1 MSEPEIAGSLLD
13 PEIAACPF
21 GHYRELHERAP
32 VHRMPETG
40 FYVVSGYDELREIL
54 SDPVTYSNNSQLSQR
69 VGESAAALGR
79 VYEEHLADLGWGHVQ
94 TLQRTDPPDHG
105 RYRRL
110 LNRALTPP
118 RVRAMLP
125 DVERITDE
133 LIDAFARRGSCE
145 FISEFAFPLPGLVIA
160 RLVGMGDSDLATFKR
175 WADAMLAPSQGLL
188 TDEET
193 ARHYASLEAEAQH
206 YMAGIFEERRAH
218 PTDDVISAMVAPADD
233 GDEPFTMHELQNLM
247 NQLITGGYTTTA
259 DAIGNAMLLLLENPD
274 QMDLLRSDRSLL
286 RNFAD
291 EALRHSSSVQ
301 GLFRRTT
308 RDVVLHGVA
317 IPADSIIHVRY
328 GAANRDPST
337 FPDPD
342 RFDIT
347 RDNASRHVAF
357 SRGPHFC
364 VGQPLAVQEM
374 VIAFDRL
381 LDRLDD
387 IALAPDATL
396 ERAPGFFLYS
406 LVSLPLTFTA
416 R

>member
-1 MSEPEIAGSLLD
+1 MSATDIEGSLLD
-13 PEIAACPF
+13 PEVAACPF
-21 GHYRELHERAP
+21 DHYRQLHEKAP
-32 VHRMPETG
+32 IYRMPETG
-40 FYVVSGYDELREIL
+40 FYVASGYDDLREIL

-69 VGESAAALGR
+69 VGESAARLGR
-79 VYEEHLADLGWGHVQ
+79 IYEEHLAELGWGHVQ
-94 TLQRTDPPDHG
+94 TLQRTDPPDHS

-118 RVRAMLP
+118 MVRAMLP
-125 DVERITDE
+125 DVQQITDE
-133 LIDAFARRGSCE
+133 LIDEFADRGSCE

-160 RLVGMGDSDLATFKR
+160 RLVGMGDSDLTTFKR

-218 PTDDVISAMVAPADD
+218 PTGDVISAMVAPPDD

-259 DAIGNAMLLLLENPD
+259 DAIGNAMLLLLEHPD
-274 QMDLLRSDRSLL
+274 QMDLLRSDRTLL

-308 RDVVLHGVA
+308 RDVTLSGVD

-328 GAANRDPST
+328 GAANRDPSM
-337 FPDPD
+337 FPDAD

-347 RDNASRHVAF
+347 RENASRHVAF

-374 VIAFDRL
+374 TIAFDRL

-387 IALAPDATL
+387 IALAPGAEL

-406 LVSLPLTFTA
+406 LTSLPLTFTD